1 MLADSLWIL
10 GKEVTMFKPKEDRL
24 NYGQLLMPPVGYT
37 LARAVGTTYSLDLE
51 TLMSTC
57 IALGIQESTD
67 SSLTK
72 NPFAI
77 LKSLQELSDKLL
89 IFCEAGQI
97 SPMHPERSPLML
109 MLDKMIIPVKLKAI
123 KGKGIPSFHPKTWT
137 LQYEDADGNQF
148 FRFIVLSRNLT
159 FDRSWD
165 ITVSLDG
172 KLTGGRHKSSYP
184 IVDFLKYLKYNA
196 LEGVSMKAKKKRIL
210 NAMIQDLPYVK
221 FSLEDKRFLDFEII
235 PLGIGTV
242 DIDKD
247 PLLTNTFHDLLIMSP
262 FVSSGVLQSFDQ
274 RKQLKISNRHLITR
288 TTELHKIA
296 GKLESFKVFT
306 MKDTVVE
313 GEEIV
318 SDDEPTKV
326 QQQDIHAKMYL
337 MTKDSSSTLYL
348 GSMNASENG
357 LHRNVEMLLKLSAY
371 RYYLNIDQIEED
383 LFGQEDRWNPF
394 EEIDLST
401 VDDKEPEKNEK
412 DELERVIKSICR
424 IRAKAIVEP
433 SGDNYKAIVKF
444 AYSHDEFPNVDI
456 APARTVR
463 IQPLANEVVFDGLSA
478 LELTELY
485 RITVKGQTE
494 SLTRM
499 LLIPTELPLDRDD
512 MVVRSIL
519 KDRRAFVNY
528 LAFILG
534 EDYVLSA
541 LEMEAATTSDR
552 DKDQRSN
559 EYGLPAIYEKML
571 KVAYS
576 EPDRLK
582 EIRHIMN
589 RVADC
594 DIIPDEFFQ
603 MYDTFTK
610 TLKLK

>member
-1 MLADSLWIL
+1 
-10 GKEVTMFKPKEDRL
+10 MFKPKEDRL

-37 LARAVGTTYSLDLE
+37 LVRAVGTTYSLDLE
-51 TLMSTC
+51 TLMSVC

-67 SSLTK
+67 STLTK

-77 LKSLQELSDKLL
+77 LKSLQELSEKLL
-89 IFCEAGQI
+89 IYCEAGQI
-97 SPMHPERSPLML
+97 APMPPEKSPLML
-109 MLDKMIIPVKLKAI
+109 MLDKMIVPVKLKAI

-137 LQYEDADGNQF
+137 LQYEDAEGNQY

-165 ITVSLDG
+165 VAVSLDG
-172 KLTGGRHKSSYP
+172 KLTGAHHRSSYP
-184 IVDFLKYLKYNA
+184 IVDFLKYMKDNA
-196 LEGVSMKAKKKRIL
+196 LEGVSMKTEKRRIL
-210 NAMIQDLPYVK
+210 KALIQDLPYVK

-247 PLLTNTFHDLLIMSP
+247 PLMTNTFHDLLVMSP

-274 RKQLKISNRHLITR
+274 RKQLKINNRHLITR
-288 TTELHKIA
+288 TSELHKIA
-296 GKLESFKVFT
+296 GKLDTFKVFT

-371 RYYLNIDQIEED
+371 RYNLNIDRFESD
-383 LFGQEDRWNPF
+383 LFGSDEKWNPF
-394 EEIDLST
+394 DEIDLSS
-401 VDDKEPEKNEK
+401 VGSEEPEKKEK
-412 DELERVIKSICR
+412 DALERVIKSICR
-424 IRAKAIVEP
+424 IRAKAVVEP
-433 SGDNYKAIVKF
+433 SGDSYKVTVKF
-444 AYSHDEFPNVDI
+444 ECPRDGFPNVDI

-463 IQPLANEVVFDGLSA
+463 TQPLADEVVFDGLSA

-485 RITVKGQTE
+485 RIIVKGESE
-494 SLTRM
+494 SLIRM
-499 LLIPTELPLDRDD
+499 MMIPTEMPLDRDD

-519 KDRRAFVNY
+519 KDKRAFVDY

-534 EDYVLSA
+534 DDYILSV
-541 LEMEAATTSDR
+541 LEMEATTTSEK
-552 DKDQRSN
+552 DKGLRSN
-559 EYGLPAIYEKML
+559 EDGLPAIYEKML

-576 EPDRLK
+576 EPERLK

-594 DIIPDEFFQ
+594 DIIPDEFVQ

>member
-1 MLADSLWIL
+1 
-10 GKEVTMFKPKEDRL
+10 MFKPKEDRL

-37 LARAVGTTYSLDLE
+37 LVRAVGTTYSLDLE
-51 TLMSTC
+51 TLMSVC

-67 SSLTK
+67 STLTK

-77 LKSLQELSDKLL
+77 LKSLQGLSEKLL

-97 SPMHPERSPLML
+97 SPMPPDKSPLML
-109 MLDKMIIPVKLKAI
+109 MLDKMIVPVKLKAI

-137 LQYEDADGNQF
+137 LQYEDAEGNQY

-165 ITVSLDG
+165 VAVSLDG
-172 KLTGGRHKSSYP
+172 KLTGGRHRSSYP
-184 IVDFLKYLKYNA
+184 IVDFLEYLKYNA
-196 LEGVSMKAKKKRIL
+196 LEGVSLKTEKRRIL
-210 NAMIQDLPYVK
+210 NALIQDLPYVK

-235 PLGIGTV
+235 PLGIGSA

-247 PLLTNTFHDLLIMSP
+247 PLMTNTFHDLLIMSP

-274 RKQLKISNRHLITR
+274 RKQLKINNRHLITR

-326 QQQDIHAKMYL
+326 QQQDIHAKMYM

-371 RYYLNIDQIEED
+371 RYYLNIDQIEAD
-383 LFGQEDRWNPF
+383 LFGPDEKWNPF

-401 VDDKEPEKNEK
+401 VDNKEPEKNEK

-424 IRAKAIVEP
+424 LKSKAVIEL
-433 SGDNYKAIVKF
+433 SGDNYKVIVNF
-444 AYSHDEFPNVDI
+444 ICPRDVFPNVDI

-463 IQPLANEVVFDGLSA
+463 TQPLSDKVVFDGLSA

-485 RITVKGQTE
+485 RITVKGESE

-499 LLIPTELPLDRDD
+499 MLIPTEMPIDRDD

-519 KDRRAFVNY
+519 KDKRAFVDY

-534 EDYVLSA
+534 DDYVLSA
-541 LEMEAATTSDR
+541 LEMNATTTSDK
-552 DKDQRSN
+552 DKGLRSN
-559 EYGLPAIYEKML
+559 EDGLPAIYEKML
-571 KVAYS
+571 KVAYR
-576 EPDRLK
+576 EPERLK
-582 EIRHIMN
+582 EIRQIID
-589 RVADC
+589 RIADNE
-594 DIIPDEFFQ
+594 IIPDEFIQ

>member
-1 MLADSLWIL
+1 
-10 GKEVTMFKPKEDRL
+10 MFKPKEDRL

-37 LARAVGTTYSLDLE
+37 LVRAVGTTYSLDLE
-51 TLMSTC
+51 TLMSVC

-67 SSLTK
+67 STLTK

-77 LKSLQELSDKLL
+77 LKSLQGLSEKLL

-97 SPMHPERSPLML
+97 SPMPPDKSPLML
-109 MLDKMIIPVKLKAI
+109 MLDKMIVPVKLKAI

-137 LQYEDADGNQF
+137 LQYEDAEGNQY

-165 ITVSLDG
+165 VAVSLDG
-172 KLTGGRHKSSYP
+172 KLTGGRHRSSYP
-184 IVDFLKYLKYNA
+184 IVDFLEYLKYNA
-196 LEGVSMKAKKKRIL
+196 LEGVSLKTEKRRIL
-210 NAMIQDLPYVK
+210 NALIQDLPYVK

-235 PLGIGTV
+235 PLGIGSA

-247 PLLTNTFHDLLIMSP
+247 PLMTNTFHDLLIMSP

-274 RKQLKISNRHLITR
+274 RKQLKINNRHLITR

-337 MTKDSSSTLYL
+337 MTKDSSSTMYL

-371 RYYLNIDQIEED
+371 RYYLNIDQIEAD
-383 LFGQEDRWNPF
+383 IFGPDEKWNPF

-401 VDDKEPEKNEK
+401 IDNKEPEKNEK

-424 IRAKAIVEP
+424 LKSKAVVEP
-433 SGDNYKAIVKF
+433 SGDNYKLTVNFKCPR
-444 AYSHDEFPNVDI
+444 DVFPNVDI

-463 IQPLANEVVFDGLSA
+463 TQPLSDKVVFDGLSA

-485 RITVKGQTE
+485 RITVKGESE

-499 LLIPTELPLDRDD
+499 MLIPTEMPIDRDD

-519 KDRRAFVNY
+519 KDKRAFVDY

-534 EDYVLSA
+534 DDYVLSA
-541 LEMEAATTSDR
+541 LEMNATTTSDK
-552 DKDQRSN
+552 DKGLRSN
-559 EYGLPAIYEKML
+559 EDGLPAIYEKML
-571 KVAYS
+571 KVAYR
-576 EPDRLK
+576 EPEHLK
-582 EIRHIMN
+582 EIRQIID
-589 RVADC
+589 RIADNE
-594 DIIPDEFFQ
+594 IIPDEFIQ

>member
-1 MLADSLWIL
+1 
-10 GKEVTMFKPKEDRL
+10 MFKPKEDRL

-37 LARAVGTTYSLDLE
+37 LVRAVGTTYSLDLE
-51 TLMSTC
+51 TLMSVC
-57 IALGIQESTD
+57 IALGIQENTD
-67 SSLTK
+67 STLTK
-72 NPFAI
+72 NPLAI
-77 LKSLQELSDKLL
+77 LKSLQGLSEKLL

-97 SPMHPERSPLML
+97 KAMPPEKSPLML
-109 MLDKMIIPVKLKAI
+109 LLDKMIVPVKLKAI

-137 LQYEDADGNQF
+137 LQYEDAEGNQH

-165 ITVSLDG
+165 VAVSLDG
-172 KLTGGRHKSSYP
+172 KLTGGRHTSSNP
-184 IVDFLKYLKYNA
+184 IVGFLKYLKYNA
-196 LEGVSMKAKKKRIL
+196 LDGASLKTEKRRVL
-210 NAMIQDLPYVK
+210 NALVQDLPYVK

-247 PLLTNTFHDLLIMSP
+247 PLMMNSFHDLLIISP
-262 FVSSGVLQSFDQ
+262 FVSTGVLQSFDQ
-274 RKQLKISNRHLITR
+274 RKQLKINNRHLITR

-296 GKLESFKVFT
+296 GKLDTFKVFT

-318 SDDEPTKV
+318 SDEEATKV

-337 MTKDSSSTLYL
+337 MTKASSSTLYI

-371 RYYLNIDQIEED
+371 RCYLNIEQMEAD
-383 LFGQEDRWNPF
+383 LFGPDEKWNPF

-401 VDDKEPEKNEK
+401 VDVKEPEKNEK
-412 DELERVIKSICR
+412 DELERVIMCICR
-424 IRAKAIVEP
+424 IRANAVVET
-433 SGDNYKAIVKF
+433 SGDCYKVIVKF
-444 AYSHDEFPNVDI
+444 ACPRNGFPNVDI

-463 IQPLANEVVFDGLSA
+463 TQPLTDEVVFDGLSA

-485 RITVKGQTE
+485 RITIKGE
-494 SLTRM
+494 SENLTRM
-499 LLIPTELPLDRDD
+499 MLIPTEMCIDRDD

-519 KDRRAFVNY
+519 KDKRAFVDY

-534 EDYVLSA
+534 DDHVLSV
-541 LEMEAATTSDR
+541 LEMESASTSDN
-552 DKDQRSN
+552 DKGLRPN
-559 EYGLPAIYEKML
+559 EYILPAIYEKML
-571 KVAYS
+571 KAAYN
-576 EPDRLK
+576 EPERLK
-582 EIRHIMN
+582 EIRTIMD
-589 RVADC
+589 RIADC
-594 DIIPDEFFQ
+594 EIIPDEFIQ

>member
-1 MLADSLWIL
+1 
-10 GKEVTMFKPKEDRL
+10 MFKPKEDRL

-37 LARAVGTTYSLDLE
+37 LVRAVGTTYSLDLE
-51 TLMSTC
+51 TLMSVC

-67 SSLTK
+67 SSLTR

-77 LKSLQELSDKLL
+77 LKSLQGLSEKLL

-97 SPMHPERSPLML
+97 AAMPQERSPLML
-109 MLDKMIIPVKLKAI
+109 MLDKMIVPVKLKDI

-137 LQYEDADGNQF
+137 LQYEDADGNQY

-165 ITVSLDG
+165 VAASLDG
-172 KLTGGRHKSSYP
+172 KLTGGRHTSSYP
-184 IVDFLKYLKYNA
+184 IVDFLKYLKNNT
-196 LEGVSMKAKKKRIL
+196 LEGISMKTEKRRIL
-210 NAMIQDLPYVK
+210 NALIQELPFVN
-221 FSLEDKRFLDFEII
+221 FRLEDKRFLDFEII

-242 DIDKD
+242 DINKD
-247 PLLTNTFHDLLIMSP
+247 PLMTNTFHDLLIMSP
-262 FVSSGVLQSFDQ
+262 FVSCGVLQSFDQ
-274 RKQLKISNRHLITR
+274 RNRLKINNRHLITR
-288 TTELHKIA
+288 TSELHKIA
-296 GKLESFKVFT
+296 GKLENFKVFT

-318 SDDEPTKV
+318 SDEEPTKV

-357 LHRNVEMLLKLSAY
+357 LHRNVEMLLKLSTY
-371 RYYLNIDQIEED
+371 RYYLNINQIEAD
-383 LFGQEDRWNPF
+383 MFGPDEKWNPF

-401 VDDKEPEKNEK
+401 VDNKDAEKNEK
-412 DELERVIKSICR
+412 DVLERVIKSICR
-424 IRAKAIVEP
+424 IRAKAVVEAL
-433 SGDNYKAIVKF
+433 GDSYKVTIKF
-444 AYSHDEFPNVDI
+444 ACPSDGFPNVDI

-463 IQPLANEVVFDGLSA
+463 TQPLADELVFDGLSA

-485 RITVKGQTE
+485 RITVKGETE

-499 LLIPTELPLDRDD
+499 MLIPTEMPLDRDD

-519 KDRRAFVNY
+519 KDKRAFVDY

-534 EDYVLSA
+534 DDYVLSA
-541 LEMEAATTSDR
+541 IEMEATTTSDR

-559 EYGLPAIYEKML
+559 EDVLPAIYEKML

-576 EPDRLK
+576 EPERLK
-582 EIRHIMN
+582 EIRMVMDRI
-589 RVADC
+589 ADSKV
-594 DIIPDEFFQ
+594 IPDEFRQ
-603 MYDTFTK
+603 MYNTFTK

>member
-1 MLADSLWIL
+1 
-10 GKEVTMFKPKEDRL
+10 MFKPKEDRL
-24 NYGQLLMPPVGYT
+24 NYGQFLMPPVGYK
-37 LARAVGTTYSLDLE
+37 LVRAVGTTYSLDLE
-51 TLMSTC
+51 TLMSVC

-67 SSLTK
+67 STLTK

-77 LKSLQELSDKLL
+77 LKSLQGLSEKLL

-97 SPMHPERSPLML
+97 AQMPPDKSPLML
-109 MLDKMIIPVKLKAI
+109 MLDKMIVPVKLKAI
-123 KGKGIPSFHPKTWT
+123 KGKGIPSFHPKSWT
-137 LQYEDADGNQF
+137 LQYEDADGNQH

-165 ITVSLDG
+165 VAVSLDG
-172 KLTGGRHKSSYP
+172 KLTGARHKSSYP
-184 IVDFLKYLKYNA
+184 IADFLDYLKYNA
-196 LEGVSMKAKKKRIL
+196 LEGVSMKTEKRRIL
-210 NAMIQDLPYVK
+210 NALIQDLPYVK
-221 FSLEDKRFLDFEII
+221 FSLDDKRFLKFEII
-235 PLGIGTV
+235 PLGIGSV

-247 PLLTNTFHDLLIMSP
+247 PLMTNTFHDLLIMSP

-274 RKQLKISNRHLITR
+274 RKQLKNNNRHLITR
-288 TTELHKIA
+288 TTELHKIS
-296 GKLESFKVFT
+296 GKLDTFKIFT

-348 GSMNASENG
+348 GSMNASDNG

-371 RYYLNIDQIEED
+371 RYYLNIDQIEAD
-383 LFGQEDRWNPF
+383 LFGSDEKWNPF
-394 EEIDLST
+394 EEIDLSA
-401 VDDKEPEKNEK
+401 VDNKEPEKNEK
-412 DELERVIKSICR
+412 DELERVIKNICR
-424 IRAKAIVEP
+424 LKSKAVVEP
-433 SGDNYKAIVKF
+433 SGDSYKVTVYFICPRDV
-444 AYSHDEFPNVDI
+444 FPNVDI

-463 IQPLANEVVFDGLSA
+463 TQPLSDKVVFDGLSA

-485 RITVKGQTE
+485 RITVKGESE

-499 LLIPTELPLDRDD
+499 MLIPTEMPIDRDD

-519 KDRRAFVNY
+519 KDKRAFVDY

-534 EDYVLSA
+534 DDYVLSA
-541 LEMEAATTSDR
+541 LEMEAAKASER
-552 DKDQRSN
+552 DKDQWSK

-576 EPDRLK
+576 EPERLK
-582 EIRHIMN
+582 EIRHIMD
-589 RVADC
+589 RIADC
-594 DIIPDEFFQ
+594 DIIPDEFIQ

>member
-1 MLADSLWIL
+1 
-10 GKEVTMFKPKEDRL
+10 MFKPKEDRL

-37 LARAVGTTYSLDLE
+37 LVRAIGTTYSLDLE
-51 TLMSTC
+51 TLMSVC

-67 SSLTK
+67 STLTK

-77 LKSLQELSDKLL
+77 LKSLQGLSEKLL

-97 SPMHPERSPLML
+97 AQMPPDKSPLML
-109 MLDKMIIPVKLKAI
+109 MLDKVIVPVKLKAI
-123 KGKGIPSFHPKTWT
+123 KGKVIPSFHPKTWT
-137 LQYEDADGNQF
+137 LQYEDADGNQC

-165 ITVSLDG
+165 VAVSLEG

-184 IVDFLKYLKYNA
+184 IADFLTYLKYNA
-196 LEGVSMKAKKKRIL
+196 LEGVSMKTEKRRIL
-210 NAMIQDLPYVK
+210 NALIRDLPYVK
-221 FSLEDKRFLDFEII
+221 FTLDDKRFLDFEII

-242 DIDKD
+242 DINKD
-247 PLLTNTFHDLLIMSP
+247 SLMTNTFHDLLIMSP

-274 RKQLKISNRHLITR
+274 RKQLKINNRHLITR

-296 GKLESFKVFT
+296 GKLDTFKVFT

-337 MTKDSSSTLYL
+337 MTKDSSTTLYL

-371 RYYLNIDQIEED
+371 RYYLNIEQIEAD
-383 LFGQEDRWNPF
+383 LFVPDEKWNPF
-394 EEIDLST
+394 EEIDLNT
-401 VDDKEPEKNEK
+401 VDNKEPEKNEK
-412 DELERVIKSICR
+412 DELERVIKNICR
-424 IRAKAIVEP
+424 IRAKAVVEP
-433 SGDNYKAIVKF
+433 SGVSYKVNVKF
-444 AYSHDEFPNVDI
+444 ACPRDGFPNVDI

-463 IQPLANEVVFDGLSA
+463 TQPLADEVVFDGLSA

-485 RITVKGQTE
+485 RITVKGESE

-499 LLIPTELPLDRDD
+499 MLIPTEMPLDRDD

-519 KDRRAFVNY
+519 KDRRAFVDY

-534 EDYVLSA
+534 DDYVLSA
-541 LEMEAATTSDR
+541 LEMEATTTSD
-552 DKDQRSN
+552 KNKGLRSN
-559 EYGLPAIYEKML
+559 DNGLPAIYEKML

-576 EPDRLK
+576 EPERLK
-582 EIRHIMN
+582 EIRHIMD
-589 RVADC
+589 RVTDC
-594 DIIPDEFFQ
+594 DIIPDEFIQ

>member
-1 MLADSLWIL
+1 
-10 GKEVTMFKPKEDRL
+10 MFNPKEDRL

-37 LARAVGTTYSLDLE
+37 LVRAVGTTYSLDLE
-51 TLMSTC
+51 TLMSVC
-57 IALGIQESTD
+57 IALGIQENTD
-67 SSLTK
+67 STLTK
-72 NPFAI
+72 NPLAI
-77 LKSLQELSDKLL
+77 LKSLQGLSEKLL

-97 SPMHPERSPLML
+97 KAMPPEKSPLML
-109 MLDKMIIPVKLKAI
+109 LLDKMIVPVKLKAI

-137 LQYEDADGNQF
+137 LQYEDAEGHQH

-165 ITVSLDG
+165 VAVSLDG
-172 KLTGGRHKSSYP
+172 KLTGDRHKSSYP
-184 IVDFLKYLKYNA
+184 IVGFLKYLKYNA
-196 LEGVSMKAKKKRIL
+196 LDGVSLKTEKRRVL
-210 NAMIQDLPYVK
+210 NALIQDLPYVK

-247 PLLTNTFHDLLIMSP
+247 PLMMNSFHDLLIISP

-274 RKQLKISNRHLITR
+274 RKQLKINNRHLITR

-296 GKLESFKVFT
+296 GKLDTFKVFT

-318 SDDEPTKV
+318 SDEEPTEV

-337 MTKDSSSTLYL
+337 MTKDSSSTLYI

-371 RYYLNIDQIEED
+371 RYYLNIEQMEAD
-383 LFGQEDRWNPF
+383 LFGPDEKWNPF

-401 VDDKEPEKNEK
+401 VDVKEPEKNEK
-412 DELERVIKSICR
+412 DELERVIMCICR
-424 IRAKAIVEP
+424 IRANAVVEP
-433 SGDNYKAIVKF
+433 SGDCYKVIVKF
-444 AYSHDEFPNVDI
+444 ACPRNGFPNVDI

-463 IQPLANEVVFDGLSA
+463 TQPLTDEVVFDGLSA

-485 RITVKGQTE
+485 RITIKGE
-494 SLTRM
+494 SENLTRM
-499 LLIPTELPLDRDD
+499 MLIPTEMCIDRDD

-519 KDRRAFVNY
+519 KDKRAFVDY

-534 EDYVLSA
+534 DDHVLSV
-541 LEMEAATTSDR
+541 LEMESASTSDN
-552 DKDQRSN
+552 DKGLRPN
-559 EYGLPAIYEKML
+559 EYIFPAIYEKML
-571 KVAYS
+571 KAAYN
-576 EPDRLK
+576 EPERLK
-582 EIRHIMN
+582 EIRTIMD
-589 RVADC
+589 RIADC
-594 DIIPDEFFQ
+594 EIIPDEFIQ